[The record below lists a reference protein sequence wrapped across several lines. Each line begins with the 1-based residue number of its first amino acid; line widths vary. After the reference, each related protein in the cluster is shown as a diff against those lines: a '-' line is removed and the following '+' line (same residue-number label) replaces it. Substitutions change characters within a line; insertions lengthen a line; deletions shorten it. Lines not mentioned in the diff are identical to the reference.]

1 MARALALGNGALL
14 VNFDERL
21 VLRELYFPHVGL
33 RNHVEGRHN
42 VPGLWV
48 DGSFSWLSAGDWQ
61 HRLDYREDSLV
72 TQCEVLHPRLG
83 VLITVSDAVHYR
95 ENLLVRRFSIA
106 NLALYGREVRL
117 FFPCDLCI
125 DGSDVGDTAFYHP
138 PSDALIHYK
147 GKRAFLLGGRME
159 GRGMHQYST
168 GRKRFFGA
176 EGTFKDAEDGL
187 LAGNPIAQGAVDS
200 VASFT
205 CHIPAQESAVAFCW
219 LAVGATLEEVIGLN
233 HLVLERHAGGL
244 IEETDAYW
252 RQWVIPQRRYF
263 ADLDGEIATMF
274 KRSLLLVR
282 TQVDAGGGILAAN
295 DTDIL
300 ETNRD
305 HYSYVWPRDGA
316 LVAQA
321 MELGGYPQV
330 ARDFFAFCRRAI
342 TPGGYFWHK
351 YHADGSL
358 GSSWHPWV
366 SQDRPQLPIQ
376 EDGTALVI
384 LALGEHYRR
393 AHDLEY
399 AASLYPVLVK
409 PAADFLAG
417 YRGPSGLP
425 LPSYDLWEERRG
437 VFTFTAVAVCRA
449 LETAAALGE
458 LLKDRAAGLYAQAA
472 HEVRRAVLEHLYRP
486 DLGCFARGLYPA
498 EAGSWEYDLTLDSS
512 TLGVSFLDFLP
523 PGDAR
528 LEQHAQKVESGLWVK
543 TSVGGVARYPG
554 DYYFRRS
561 HDLEQVPGNPWIVC
575 TLWLASWH
583 IARAREPGDLQFPR
597 SLIRW
602 AVQHSTASGML
613 PEQLDPFTGAPLS
626 VSPLTW
632 SHAELLTTVTRYV
645 EKYREIFAGTGKKTT
660 CPYAGGSYGTQEE
673 FCH

>member
-1 MARALALGNGALL
+1 MARALALGNGRLL

-21 VLRELYFPHVGL
+21 VLRELYFPHVGQ
-33 RNHVEGRHN
+33 RNHVEGQRN

-48 DGSFSWLSAGDWQ
+48 DGSFSWLSAGEWQ
-61 HRLDYREDSLV
+61 HRLAYREDSLV
-72 TQCEVLHPRLG
+72 TQCEVLNPSLG
-83 VLITVSDAVHYR
+83 VSIEVSDAVHYR
-95 ENLLVRRFSIA
+95 ENLLVRRFAIN

-117 FFPCDLCI
+117 FLPCDLCI

-138 PSDALIHYK
+138 QSDALIHFK

-176 EGTFKDAEDGL
+176 EGTFKDAEDGWL
-187 LAGNPIAQGAVDS
+187 EENPIAQGAVDS
-200 VASFT
+200 VAAFAS
-205 CHIPAQESAVAFCW
+205 CIPAQESAVAYSW
-219 LAVGATLEEVIGLN
+219 LAVGDTLEEVIGLH
-233 HLVLERHAGGL
+233 HLVLQRHPSGL
-244 IEETDAYW
+244 MEETDAYW
-252 RQWVIPQRRYF
+252 RHWVAPQRRYF
-263 ADLDGEIATMF
+263 ADLSGEVAFSF
-274 KRSLLLVR
+274 KRSLLLIR

-316 LVAQA
+316 MVAQA
-321 MELGGYPQV
+321 MEEGGYPQV
-330 ARDFFAFCRRAI
+330 SRNYFAFCRRAI

-351 YHADGSL
+351 YQADGSL
-358 GSSWHPWV
+358 GSSWHPWIREGR
-366 SQDRPQLPIQ
+366 QQLPIQ

-393 AHDLEY
+393 THDLEY

-417 YRGPSGLP
+417 YRGSYGLP

-437 VFTFTAVAVCRA
+437 IFTFTAAAVCRA
-449 LETAAALGE
+449 LEEAAVMGE
-458 LLKDRAAGLYAQAA
+458 LLKDRASILYAQAA

-486 DLGCFARGLYPA
+486 DLGCFARGLYPV
-498 EAGSWEYDLTLDSS
+498 EAGGWEYDLTLDSS
-512 TLGVSFLDFLP
+512 TLGVSFLGFLP

-528 LEQHAQKVESGLWVK
+528 VVQHAQKVESGLWVK
-543 TSVGGVARYPG
+543 TSVGGLARYPG
-554 DYYFRRS
+554 DYYFRRG

-583 IARAREPGDLQFPR
+583 IARAEEAKDLEFPR

-602 AVQHSTASGML
+602 AAQHATASGML
-613 PEQLDPFTGAPLS
+613 PEQLDPFSGAPLS

-632 SHAELLTTVTRYV
+632 SHGELVAAVTRYV
-645 EKYREIFAGTGKKTT
+645 EKYREIFAGTGKRIT
-660 CPYAGGSYGTQEE
+660 CPYAGGSFGMQEE
-673 FCH
+673 FRQ